1 MMELTRRSILTGIT
15 RTRDLPV
22 TEEQLQDW
30 LDGQL
35 IQDAMPYLSP
45 GQREWIISGIE
56 ENEWDEHFSEDE

>member
-1 MMELTRRSILTGIT
+1 MELTRRSILTGIT

>member
-1 MMELTRRSILTGIT
+1 MELTRRSILTGIT

-45 GQREWIISGIE
+45 GQREWIMSGIE
-56 ENEWDEHFSEDE
+56 ENEWDEHSSEDE